1 MDLNAKKALVRRY
14 YDELWSQG
22 KLSFI
27 EQYMLET
34 YENHDPVTPGGVLRG
49 REGLRG
55 LVLAY
60 REAMPDLEMKVVEQH
75 GEGDVIVSRWLA
87 TATQRGAMLGV
98 PPTGRRLEGVEGITV
113 TYFDGERIARDCAIW
128 DALGMLRRLG
138 VELLP
143 PGARAAEDN
152 KALVRRTVE
161 QIWNAKSLQKLDE
174 LIAAD
179 YVGHFAVLP
188 APLAGRDAFKQFASS
203 YFAAFPDIVF
213 TIDDLVAEA
222 DRVVLRWTAK
232 GTHQGPLMGH
242 PASGKSVTVGGV
254 WTHRVAQGRIAE
266 QWGVNDTLSMLRQ
279 IGALPAR

>member
-14 YDELWSQG
+14 YDELWSRG
-22 KLSFI
+22 KLEFI

-34 YENHDPVTPGGVLRG
+34 YENHDPVTPGGVVRG
-49 REGLRG
+49 REALRG
-55 LVLAY
+55 LIMAY
-60 REAMPDLEMKVVEQH
+60 REAMPDLEMKVVEQY

-87 TATQRGAMLGV
+87 MATQRGAMLGV
-98 PPTGRRLEGVEGITV
+98 PPTGRRLEGVEGMTV
-113 TYFDGERIARDCAIW
+113 TYFSDGRIARDCAIW
-128 DALGMLRRLG
+128 DAHGMLRRLG
-138 VELLP
+138 AELVP
-143 PGARAAEDN
+143 STEDN
-152 KALVRRTVE
+152 KALVRRAVE
-161 QIWNAKSLQKLDE
+161 QIWNARSVQKLED

-188 APLAGRDAFKQFASS
+188 APLAGREAFRQFASG

-232 GTHQGPLMGH
+232 GTHQGALLGH

-254 WTHRVAQGRIAE
+254 WTHRVAHGRIAE

-279 IGALPAR
+279 IGALPS